1 MLRARAPRRQSS
13 AGGLRRAC
21 AAYGAAE
28 VAANLG
34 VEWAGVELAAAHE
47 KVVKFFDSKEDE
59 IKEANSK
66 KLAAFAEQP
75 AAGRKKK

>member
-1 MLRARAPRRQSS
+1 M
-13 AGGLRRAC
+13 
-21 AAYGAAE
+21 
-28 VAANLG
+28 
-34 VEWAGVELAAAHE
+34 ELAAAHE